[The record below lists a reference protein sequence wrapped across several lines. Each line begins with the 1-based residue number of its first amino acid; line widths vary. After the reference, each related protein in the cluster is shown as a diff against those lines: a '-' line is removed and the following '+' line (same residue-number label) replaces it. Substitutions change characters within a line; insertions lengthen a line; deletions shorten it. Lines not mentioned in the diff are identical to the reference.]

1 MKLSILICSVP
12 TRMSTHFRQ
21 LLDVLL
27 PQATKDVEVV
37 WLGDNYKMSVGEKR
51 NNLLSIAKG
60 KYVTFVDDDD
70 MVSKD
75 YVAELLRYING
86 GADIICFNVN
96 CSLNGGKYKRV
107 DYDANFLADHE
118 TKDAYKRL
126 PNHICCVKREI
137 ALQVGFL
144 SINMGED
151 SDYAKRL
158 KPLIKTQSIINK
170 VLYNYDFSHT
180 ISETQ

>member
-1 MKLSILICSVP
+1 
-12 TRMSTHFRQ
+12 MSNHFQQ

-27 PQATKDVEVV
+27 PQATKEVEVL
-37 WLGDNYKMSVGEKR
+37 WLGDNYRMSVGEKR

-75 YVAELLRYING
+75 YVAVLLKYIEG
-86 GADIICFNVN
+86 GADVINFHVN
-96 CSLNGGKYKRV
+96 CSLDGGRYKRV
-107 DYDANFLADHE
+107 DYDANLLADHDTQE
-118 TKDAYKRL
+118 AYKRL
-126 PNHICCVKREI
+126 PNHIMCVKRGL

-144 SINMGED
+144 NVNNGED

-158 KPLIKTQSIINK
+158 RPLIRTQSIIDK
-170 VLYNYDFSHT
+170 VLYNYDFSYT